1 MSCCEFEAAVDD
13 AFGESKKYRPL
24 GFRVKLSKFP
34 AFMKRVK
41 SARDSFGVQSNG
53 EALSMIVDEWY
64 EQHQKEDRTRKK
76 SA

>member
-1 MSCCEFEAAVDD
+1 
-13 AFGESKKYRPL
+13 
-24 GFRVKLSKFP
+24 
-34 AFMKRVK
+34 MKRVK